1 MNTTS
6 ITLRLSHAERQ
17 LLTEHAGALGV
28 TVEELLRTSALSRAE
43 DLYDL
48 QAWDEARRE
57 FDRYPHALTAEEV
70 ARKYL

>member
-6 ITLRLSHAERQ
+6 ITLR
-17 LLTEHAGALGV
+17 
-28 TVEELLRTSALSRAE
+28 LSRAE

-48 QAWDEARRE
+48 QAWDEARHK